1 MITDRNK
8 RVYNSVAD
16 FQDQNYVGR
25 DGRPEM
31 RGFGMSEFEMS
42 LHNLHGKYL
51 QLSSED
57 IETINKIA
65 KKVC

>member
-1 MITDRNK
+1 MK
-8 RVYNSVAD
+8 GYYNSVAS
-16 FQDQNYVGR
+16 FQATNYLAK
-25 DGRPEM
+25 DGRPLL

-51 QLSSED
+51 QLSPED
-57 IETINKIA
+57 IETINQIA

>member
-1 MITDRNK
+1 MYQHYD
-8 RVYNSVAD
+8 SVSD
-16 FQDQNYVGR
+16 FQDRNYV
-25 DGRPEM
+25 DKYGRPGL

-51 QLSSED
+51 QLSAED

>member
-1 MITDRNK
+1 MHYDSVAEFQDRN
-8 RVYNSVAD
+8 
-16 FQDQNYVGR
+16 YV
-25 DGRPEM
+25 DNHNKPTL

-51 QLSSED
+51 QLSTED
-57 IETINKIA
+57 VETINKIA